1 MPRTDAPDRCSAKL
15 VGIDDLHLIPTG
27 YERLLPPGVQM
38 TVRTRRRAM
47 TRRLDGR
54 ILDLGGSEAH
64 RSLWRDRDDVTVLD
78 GVADPAFLSLVDRD
92 ERFDAIVSVF
102 QLATVADLAGTL
114 SRVRRLLTVDGQ
126 FHFIEPARRT
136 GMTGRAQRIA
146 APMVT
151 LSTGIRLDRDIPAEL
166 RANGLSVTS
175 LERHRTPSTQ
185 WWLSRLVE
193 GVAHHSLLPH

>member
-1 MPRTDAPDRCSAKL
+1 
-15 VGIDDLHLIPTG
+15 
-27 YERLLPPGVQM
+27 
-38 TVRTRRRAM
+38 M

-92 ERFDAIVSVF
+92 ERFDVIVSVL
-102 QLATVADLAGTL
+102 QLATTADLAGAI
-114 SRVRRLLTVDGQ
+114 SRIKRLLRDDGRFQ
-126 FHFIEPARRT
+126 FLEPARRT
-136 GMTGRAQRIA
+136 GVTGRAQRLA

-151 LSTGIRLDRDIPAEL
+151 MTTGIRLDRDIPADL

-175 LERHRTPSTQ
+175 LERHRTPTSQ
-185 WWLSRLVE
+185 WWLGRLVE
-193 GVAHHSLLPH
+193 GVAHHSLLQG